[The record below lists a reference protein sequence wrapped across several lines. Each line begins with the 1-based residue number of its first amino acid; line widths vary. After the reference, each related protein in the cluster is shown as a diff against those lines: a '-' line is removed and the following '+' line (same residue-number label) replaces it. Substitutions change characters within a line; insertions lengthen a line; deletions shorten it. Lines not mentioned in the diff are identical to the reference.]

1 MTFNNTLLSALV
13 VATIS
18 GCGGSSESSET
29 SEISEIPST
38 TNLSGKVADG
48 YLRGANV
55 CLDVNSNKICD
66 LGEPSTTSTAGGVFN
81 IEGLTQSDIDTYPLV
96 VEIIK
101 NVTIDED
108 SPNTTISQ
116 SYTLSAP
123 AGYTFISPLT
133 AMIQNEIEKGSEALQ
148 AEINVQQQLGT
159 SLGLNVD
166 YIDGQNDNENK
177 EEFERL
183 HQVAQVAARIIANN
197 IEQYDG
203 NLFHKDISLEQLN
216 TYINDELLASIA
228 EISLQI
234 DTASGE
240 GSNFDPDFMALDIGE
255 QFIDIESYTGALA
268 DRTPPVITIIGE
280 ESVSL
285 IQGNQYIEQGSITTD
300 NVDTGLIAG
309 ISGDVDFNTLGTYYV
324 TYTVKDASENLA
336 TAVRTVEV
344 VAEDPSDLPA
354 QEQFYIFHSDYNDS
368 AYVQYWGDVWTS
380 GTVYSEYTGESTY
393 SKILEI
399 PSGSNWGNIGAI
411 AWGNEAE
418 NAIDISNYT
427 HAKFKVKTDTFSTV
441 SVVVISPNAPDYEVG
456 YLINQGN
463 VLDDGW
469 VEIEATLPNF
479 TDMTWFGLK
488 FDGDSKG
495 TALLAD
501 IHFVMQ
507 EVVVSGP
514 TEAAPMPQVSDQNAF
529 VLYSDSLNQDKYI
542 SVWNSNWWNAP
553 IYSEGDI
560 EGNNYAEY
568 EITATG
574 TNGGAVGLEFG
585 IENGVVDASQYTT
598 MNFDM
603 YVEEG
608 ITQIQ
613 LKLVSDGGDSLYKT
627 IDPPTGEWV
636 SHEAVFADLQLLSG
650 TLDPS
655 TLKLAGFIVF
665 GEAGR
670 SFYVD
675 NIYFSGESIFSDIAI
690 TVTDN
695 NNTPIS
701 GAVVSVGSSSVTSDS
716 NGLAVL
722 NLQQGEHL
730 VNISV
735 DGLALTQTTLSNVG
749 GELSQT
755 IMMEALYPAPSVAA
769 PTPDIANED
778 VFALYSDA
786 LAVDKYISYWE
797 DNWWN
802 APLFSSVQIA
812 GNNSAKFQ
820 ISPAGQEGGV
830 TGIQYGIVG
839 GSIDVSDKTGF
850 RFDMYATAGISQ
862 AVIQLVPSDGIH
874 KGIYT
879 MLPVTNGE
887 WVTVDIPFS
896 ELVKPSNQFNSAQL
910 TQMGLQLWGTTKDS
924 VYLDNIYFY

>member
-1 MTFNNTLLSALV
+1 M
-13 VATIS
+13 
-18 GCGGSSESSET
+18 
-29 SEISEIPST
+29 
-38 TNLSGKVADG
+38 
-48 YLRGANV
+48 
-55 CLDVNSNKICD
+55 DVNPNKICD
-66 LGEPSTTSTAGGVFN
+66 LGEPSATSTTGGVFN
-81 IEGLTQSDIDTYPLV
+81 IEGITQSDIDTYPLI

-108 SPNTTISQ
+108 TPDTAISQ

-133 AMIQNEIEKGSEALQ
+133 TMIQNEIEKGSDAIQ
-148 AEINVQQQLGT
+148 AEIIVQQQLGT
-159 SLGLNVD
+159 SLSLNSD
-166 YIDGQNDNENK
+166 YIDGQNDDENK
-177 EEFERL
+177 QEFEKL

-197 IEQYDG
+197 IERYEG

-216 TYINDELLASIA
+216 TFINDELIVSIA

-234 DTASGE
+234 ENAVEE
-240 GSNFDPDFMALDIGE
+240 GNSFDPDILASEIDQ
-255 QFIDIESYTGALA
+255 QFIDIETYTGTLA
-268 DRTPPVITIIGE
+268 DRTPPVITLIGE
-280 ESVSL
+280 ENFSL
-285 IQGNQYIEQGSITTD
+285 IQGNEYVEQGSISTD
-300 NVDTGLIAG
+300 NVDTGLVAT
-309 ISGDVDFNTLGTYYV
+309 ISGDVDIDMLGTYYL
-324 TYTVKDASENLA
+324 TYSVKDAAENLA
-336 TAVRTVEV
+336 TAVRTIEV
-344 VAEDPSDLPA
+344 VEDGPVYLPI
-354 QEQFYIFHSDYNDS
+354 EEEFYLFHSDYDDS

-393 SKILEI
+393 SKVLEI
-399 PSGSNWGNIGAI
+399 PSGTNWGNIGAI
-411 AWGNEAE
+411 AWGNEAA
-418 NAIDISNYT
+418 NAIDISSYT
-427 HAKFKVKTDTFSTV
+427 HVKFKVKTDTFSTV

-456 YLINQGN
+456 YLINEGS
-463 VLDDGW
+463 VLEEGW
-469 VEIEATLPNF
+469 IEIEASLPDF
-479 TDMTWFGLK
+479 SDMTWFGLK
-488 FDGDSKG
+488 FDGDAQGS
-495 TALLAD
+495 ALLAD
-501 IHFVMQ
+501 VHFVTQ
-507 EVVVSGP
+507 EVIVSGP
-514 TEAAPMPQVSDQNAF
+514 AEAASIPPVSDQEAF

-560 EGNNYAEY
+560 EGNSYAKY

-585 IENGVVDASQYTT
+585 IENGVVDASEYTT

-636 SHEAVFADLQLLSG
+636 SHEAVFADLVLLSG

-695 NNTPIS
+695 NNVPIS
-701 GAVVSVGSSSVTSDS
+701 DAIVSVGSSSVTSDS

-749 GELSQT
+749 GDASQT
-755 IMMEALYPAPSVAA
+755 IIMEALYSAPSVAA
-769 PTPDIANED
+769 PAPDIANED
-778 VFALYSDA
+778 AFVLYSDS

-802 APLFSSVQIA
+802 APLFSSVQIT

-820 ISPAGQEGGV
+820 VTPAGQAGGV

-839 GSIDVSDKTGF
+839 GSIDVSDKMGL
-850 RFDMYATAGISQ
+850 RFDMYATTGISQ
-862 AVIQLVPSDGIH
+862 AVIQLVPSDAIH

-879 MLPVTNGE
+879 MLPVVTGE

-896 ELVKPSNQFNSAQL
+896 ELVKPSGEFNAAQL